1 MSASHAAIDAVDAG
15 IIWSRVVSAAE
26 EMVSAL
32 VRTAFSTM
40 VRESGDYSCMIFDSR
55 GHLIAQGTTSVPSF
69 TGTGPHTLNHILK
82 YIDPEKM
89 RDGDIVITNDPWIG
103 TGHVYDINVIKPV
116 FYLERLVGYCLTVS
130 HLSDVGGVGMGS
142 VARDVYEEGF
152 SLPPVKFFEAG
163 VENKFIVEFIRNNVR
178 TVDFVL
184 GDIYSNVAACN
195 VGAQGLVKILA
206 EHGQVS
212 TIPVADAIFGLT
224 SRAVEMK
231 LRELPKG
238 IYHGKMRVEGPADDP
253 DILLCVSVTVSKDG
267 FEFDFAGTDPVVR
280 AGVNVPICYTRAFC
294 YFCAKVLVAPNLPN
308 NQAVL
313 DFVTIKAPDNCI
325 LNSLRPH
332 PTGARHIFG
341 HAVGPL
347 IFGALAEALPD
358 EVQADSGMVCQ
369 VNLRGR
375 TRAGRRYSSIYFS
388 PGGYGA
394 LAGYDGR
401 AALPA
406 PSNMISGSI
415 EMWEEQTSC
424 TFLQKE
430 IRPDSGGA
438 GEFQGGNGQLIRL
451 RNDSGL
457 PLEASFMASRTRLA
471 ARGFAG
477 AGNGRTRVIR
487 VDGRIVD
494 PKARVV
500 VADGGVIEVQ
510 DAGGG
515 GFGSPRR
522 REAARIAADLADGLV
537 SREFAEKYYPD
548 QMRQLNRSSSLLHG
562 AGERV
567 LNSEL

>member
-1 MSASHAAIDAVDAG
+1 MNPTSGSIDAVDTG
-15 IIWSRVVSAAE
+15 IIWSRIVSTAE

-55 GHLIAQGTTSVPSF
+55 AKLLAQGTTSVPSF
-69 TGTGPHTLNHILK
+69 TGTGPHTLGHVLN
-82 YIDPEKM
+82 YIPAADMK
-89 RDGDIVITNDPWIG
+89 DGDIIITNDPWIG
-103 TGHVYDINVIKPV
+103 TGHTYDINVIKPV
-116 FYLERLVGYCLTVS
+116 FYRDRLVGYCLTVS

-142 VARDVYEEGF
+142 VAKDVYEEGF
-152 SLPPVKFFEAG
+152 SLPPVKLFEAG

-184 GDIYSNVAACN
+184 GDIYSNVASCN
-195 VGAQGLVKILA
+195 VGAQGLTKVLA
-206 EHGQVS
+206 EYDQVD
-212 TIPVADAIFGLT
+212 TILIADSIYAFTRRSI
-224 SRAVEMK
+224 AAK
-231 LRELPKG
+231 LNVLPKG
-238 IYHGKMRVEGPADDP
+238 VHHGKMLVEGGLDYP
-253 DILLCVSVTVSKDG
+253 DITLAVSVAIHKAG
-267 FEFDFAGTDPVVR
+267 FEFDFNGTDPVVR
-280 AGVNVPICYTRAFC
+280 ARVNVPICYTRAFC
-294 YFCAKVLVAPNLPN
+294 YFCAKVLVAPDIPN

-313 DFVTIKAPDNCI
+313 DFVAIRAPDNCI
-325 LNSLRPH
+325 LNALRPH

-347 IFGALAEALPD
+347 IFGTLAEALPD
-358 EVQADSGMVCQ
+358 EVQADSGMVFQ
-369 VNLRGR
+369 VNLRGQTR
-375 TRAGRRYSSIYFS
+375 TGRRYSSIYFS

-415 EMWEEQTSC
+415 EVWEEQTNC

-430 IRPDSGGA
+430 IMPNTGGA
-438 GEFQGGNGQLIRL
+438 GEFQGGNGQILRL

-457 PLEASFMASRTRLA
+457 PIEASFMASRTKLA

-477 AGNGRTRVIR
+477 GEKGAVRVIR
-487 VDGRIVD
+487 VQGKVID

-500 VADGGVIEVQ
+500 VSDREIIEVE

-515 GFGSPRR
+515 GFGDPRR
-522 REAARIAADLADGLV
+522 RDVSRVAADLANGLIT
-537 SREFAEKYYPD
+537 REYAEKHYPV
-548 QMRQLNRSSSLLHG
+548 QINQLRTLPAEPLP
-562 AGERV
+562 EQV
-567 LNSEL
+567 T